1 MSTKNRLTDIANPGA
16 NAVAVL
22 YDDNDHD
29 RARIMPNRTRVRI
42 VSYVDKDHTIK
53 TWWSPTATGPLR
65 LMTSTPV
72 TSGAVHAASAVTC
85 VAVADLANNDY
96 ITVTVGSATGETST
110 TVIFEYKKDGDFVA
124 TEGRTTIDVSELTT
138 DVEVATATAAALRT
152 AFGALISIPAVTTAV
167 LTATHAYSGTT
178 RPLTV
183 VEHVTNAGYSVALT
197 AAVDGAGNKH
207 DVRLEPGRNKV
218 TLHTVTAPTE
228 FDVSVEMIDD
238 PVSS

>member
-1 MSTKNRLTDIANPGA
+1 MINRQRRQAPANPGA
-16 NAVAVL
+16 NGVAVL
-22 YDDNDHD
+22 FDDLGDTERMQTTAV
-29 RARIMPNRTRVRI
+29 RARI

-72 TSGAVHAASAVTC
+72 ISGAVHAASAVTC
-85 VAVADLANNDY
+85 VAASDLANNEY
-96 ITVTVGSATGETST
+96 IAVTVGSMTGETST
-110 TVIFEYKKDGDFVA
+110 TVNFEYKVNGDFVA
-124 TEGRTTIDVSELTT
+124 TDDYVTIDVSTLTT
-138 DVEVATATAAALRT
+138 ATEVAVATAAALRT
-152 AFGALISIPAVTTAV
+152 AFGALISIPAVATAV

-178 RPLTV
+178 HPLTV
-183 VEHVTNAGYSVALT
+183 VEHVANAGYSVALT
-197 AAVDGAGNKH
+197 AAVDGAGNRH